1 MISFLCCVIGY
12 GYLLQ
17 ERLGS
22 LRVLT
27 VHWVMPKCTFDL
39 ILSTWALLV
48 YVNSLSLSLSKK
60 HRQLLFKLSCWDVLF
75 IFIIKCYWSISL
87 PLSLSL
93 SHFVLI
99 FSGCLRLWKL
109 RPHSYFD
116 AIFDC
121 YGMYDFDAI
130 WFFRTGFLYDV
141 MVVQKWVTCKF

>member
-27 VHWVMPKCTFDL
+27 VHSVMPKCTFDL
-39 ILSTWALLV
+39 ILSTWALLL

-75 IFIIKCYWSISL
+75 IFIIKCYWSIITSSI
-87 PLSLSL
+87 SLSL
-93 SHFVLI
+93 TL
-99 FSGCLRLWKL
+99 C
-109 RPHSYFD
+109 
-116 AIFDC
+116 
-121 YGMYDFDAI
+121 
-130 WFFRTGFLYDV
+130 WFFQDALDSGNCDRIRILMRFLTV
-141 MVVQKWVTCKF
+141 MVCMILMLFGYLGLVFYMM